1 MTLEKQ
7 RIKILEFLG
16 WRDLHR
22 KGFALRGTNPNGKE
36 NQIAPNPLTNL
47 NVMYEAE
54 KLLPRPL
61 YHVEYWSKGY
71 GRFLTLLSEMD
82 WHHSISAPA
91 EYRAKALLKTIGQW
105 EK

>member
-1 MTLEKQ
+1 MTPEKQ

-22 KGFALRGTNPNGKE
+22 KGFALRGTNPEGKE
-36 NQIAPNPLTNL
+36 NQIAPNPLKNL
-47 NVMYEAE
+47 NVIHEAE

-61 YHVEYWSKGY
+61 TEQEYWQNGY
-71 GRFLTLLSEMD
+71 GRFQMILSEMVWLPITAD
-82 WHHSISAPA
+82 A
-91 EYRAKALLKTIGQW
+91 EERSKALLKTIGQW